1 MRRGDSMARVTI
13 TIRHVAWRDGR
24 PRFVPG
30 PKHRAIGLKGQDLK
44 RPDGRWMSAEEARTW
59 VEGEL
64 LPRITAIKEAKAAGR
79 RAPRAKRP
87 SCFTVED
94 LFEAFWRAP
103 KVTGEGGSAAAK
115 RRVLSPA
122 TIRDY
127 RSKAR
132 ALAEFAPDL
141 YGSDVAALTKP
152 ILIGLHEKL
161 WAAKGHRMANA
172 MLSVL
177 RLALSYGVRKG
188 LGGLTANPALQMGLE
203 GTPERLRVG
212 TIAEMET
219 LIRAA
224 DAIDEPMV
232 GHAIMLGLMTGQ
244 RQTDRLGLQ
253 DAGEREGWRTFR
265 QSKTG
270 ALVSVPETP
279 QLAVRLAAAREHRTL
294 MGVSIVNV
302 LVDPARRLAYTAD
315 TYPKAYRR
323 VRAAA
328 VEGVRDEA
336 GAWRVKPCPSLAD
349 FRDQDLRDT
358 AVTWL
363 ANAGATEAQIRA
375 ITGHDLQTIG
385 KILKHYMAITPEQA
399 SAAILKLVT
408 YLEQQGAAL

>member
-1 MRRGDSMARVTI
+1 MTGS
-13 TIRHVAWRDGR
+13 
-24 PRFVPG
+24 
-30 PKHRAIGLKGQDLK
+30 
-44 RPDGRWMSAEEARTW
+44 
-59 VEGEL
+59 
-64 LPRITAIKEAKAAGR
+64 
-79 RAPRAKRP
+79 KRP
-87 SCFTVED
+87 SAFTVED
-94 LFEAFWRAP
+94 LFEAFWRSP
-103 KVTGEGGSAAAK
+103 KVTGQGGGVTAR
-115 RRVLSPA
+115 RRVLSEA

-127 RSKAR
+127 RSKVRSLQA
-132 ALAEFAPDL
+132 FAPDL

-152 ILIGLHEKL
+152 ILIGLHEQL
-161 WAAKGHRMANA
+161 WEAKGHRMANA
-172 MLSVL
+172 VLSVL

-212 TIAEMET
+212 TIGEMES

-224 DAIDEPMV
+224 DAIGEPMI

-244 RQTDRLGLQ
+244 RQSDRLRLQ
-253 DAGEREGWRTFR
+253 DAGERDGGWRTFR

-279 QLAVRLAAAREHRTL
+279 QLAVRLAASREQRQA

-302 LVDPARRLAYTAD
+302 LVDPSRRIAYTAD
-315 TYPKAYRR
+315 TYPKAFRR

-328 VEGVRDEA
+328 VAGVPDEA
-336 GAWRVKPCPSLAD
+336 GGWRVPPCPSLAD

-399 SAAILKLVT
+399 SAAIVKLVA